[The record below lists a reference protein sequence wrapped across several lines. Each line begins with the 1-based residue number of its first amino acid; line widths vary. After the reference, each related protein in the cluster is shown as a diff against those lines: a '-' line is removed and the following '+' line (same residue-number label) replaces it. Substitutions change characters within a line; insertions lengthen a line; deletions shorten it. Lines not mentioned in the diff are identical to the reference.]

1 MTTESR
7 SKKPFFIYH
16 KRRYELSISPKQTVG
31 AKAGT
36 PLYRAEAR
44 LIFFEDQYRKNPD
57 QRDIWMPKIRQAQ
70 KESNALSE
78 TQ

>member
-1 MTTESR
+1 MTFRTHF
-7 SKKPFFIYH
+7 KKPFFIYNR
-16 KRRYELSISPKQTVG
+16 RRYTLSVSPKETVG

-44 LIFFEDQYRKNPD
+44 LIFFEDQYRQNPD
-57 QRDIWMPKIRQAQ
+57 QRDIWMPKIKQAQ

-78 TQ
+78 NR